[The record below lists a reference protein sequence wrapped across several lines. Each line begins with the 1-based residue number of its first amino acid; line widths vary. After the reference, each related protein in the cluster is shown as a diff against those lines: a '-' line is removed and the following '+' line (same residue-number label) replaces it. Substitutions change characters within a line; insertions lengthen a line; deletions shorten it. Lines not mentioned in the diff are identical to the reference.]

1 MKLCQDL
8 IYNLLVSYGLD
19 SKITSTNTTDNNLA
33 SWNSGSIQS
42 TTLPNGFVAT
52 PGIGT
57 NYDLTKGQFNIAL
70 NPLFFVRSGYVNK
83 GKTWGQGNIAGNGDE
98 GHILSGDHY
107 RLFYTSHVNPSH
119 IDLVYSWGHPLRCLA
134 IE

>member
-70 NPLFFVRSGYVNK
+70 NPLFFVRSGFVGTSTTDRGGMINEPGVGIYRISN
-83 GKTWGQGNIAGNGDE
+83 TQYHMYSYNI
-98 GHILSGDHY
+98 
-107 RLFYTSHVNPSH
+107 HVNP
-119 IDLVYSWGHPLRCLA
+119 
-134 IE
+134 